1 MQRLLAAGLLLLG
14 LGVFALLV
22 VLSGPREIWGAARA
36 LPLWALGLLF
46 LVEFLGLAFWA
57 ASWGLL
63 LWAAGIFARPGT
75 VLGAA
80 LAGYAVSYL
89 TPVSY
94 LGGEPVRAW
103 LIARRT
109 GCDLSLLAG
118 TLVWDRIMAGLS
130 LLFFALL
137 GGGLA
142 LPLLSPPYRV
152 WVLLGL
158 VALGFGVIFGAVS
171 FAAGWGWLSRI
182 VRNISRLGG
191 RAKTRVERWAKKIA
205 EMEHTMHRTFRQ
217 HFWAMFLAFLLQF
230 LSCVCHYLR
239 PFFYFGFSQN
249 RWLSLRELGVYFNLN
264 TFVSLLLWAT
274 PAGIGTAEG
283 GRVGM
288 LGLLGITPAAAM
300 AFSLTYRFLELL
312 LVGGGLL
319 VLVKAG
325 AGQKIRKAFGLLRGA
340 AEIGT
345 LLVYG
350 IVLPS
355 RILPRYFNLRF
366 RRPDPWDYA
375 ESPYEQR
382 KYQLKLDILPRKSA
396 DGPPYRRALEL
407 GCAEGLFTRRL
418 LEERIAAEAVG
429 VDIAEH
435 ALARAKANCSHLPA
449 EFHRLDIGKSL
460 PDGQF
465 DLVFC
470 SEVLYYLSYWR
481 IKDLAERLAEKVVP
495 GGHVVLVSAWPA
507 AKVIHRPFLRH
518 PAFKVVAE
526 HVELHHT
533 RPYAITCLERVS
545 QEGRGHKP
553 HSA

>member
-1 MQRLLAAGLLLLG
+1 MG

-22 VLSGPREIWGAARA
+22 VLSGPREIWGAVRA
-36 LPLWALGLLF
+36 LPVWALGFLF
-46 LVEFLGLAFWA
+46 LLEVGGLALWA
-57 ASWGLL
+57 ASWAAL
-63 LWAAGIFARPGT
+63 LWAAGISARPGT
-75 VLGAA
+75 ILGAA

-103 LIARRT
+103 LIARHT
-109 GCDLSLLAG
+109 GCALSALAG

-130 LLFFALL
+130 LLLLALL

-142 LPLLSPPYRV
+142 LPLLSPPHRV

-158 VALGFGVIFGAVS
+158 AALGVGVVLGAMS

-182 VRNISRLGG
+182 IKNLARLG
-191 RAKTRVERWAKKIA
+191 RRTRTLGERWAQKVA
-205 EMEHTMHRTFRQ
+205 EMEHIMHRTFRR
-217 HFWAMFLAFLLQF
+217 HFGAMLLAFLLQL

-239 PFFYFGFSQN
+239 PLFYFGFSQN
-249 RWLSLRELGVYFNLN
+249 RWFSLRELGVYFNLN

-300 AFSLTYRFLELL
+300 AFSLTSRFLELL
-312 LVGGGLL
+312 LVGGGLF

-325 AGQKIRKAFGLLRGA
+325 AGRKISKALGFLRGV
-340 AEIGT
+340 AEIGN

-350 IVLPS
+350 IILPS
-355 RILPRYFNLRF
+355 RLLPRYFNLRF
-366 RRPDPWDYA
+366 RRPDPWNYA
-375 ESPYEQR
+375 ESRYEQE
-382 KYQLKLDILPRKSA
+382 KYRLKLAILPRKPA
-396 DGPPYRRALEL
+396 GGPAYRRALDL

-418 LEERIAAEAVG
+418 LEEGVAGEVVG
-429 VDIAEH
+429 VDFAER
-435 ALARAKANCSHLPA
+435 ALARARAHCSHPHA
-449 EFHRLDIGKSL
+449 EFYCLDIGESL
-460 PDGQF
+460 PDGEF

-470 SEVLYYLSYWR
+470 SEVLYYLGYRR
-481 IKDLAERLAEKVVP
+481 IKALAARLAEKVVP

-507 AKVIHRPFLRH
+507 AKLIHRPFLRH
-518 PAFKVVAE
+518 PAFKFVAE
-526 HVELHHT
+526 HVELHPT
-533 RPYAITCLERVS
+533 RPYAITCLERVP
-545 QEGRGHKP
+545 QGGQGRKAR
-553 HSA
+553 SA